1 MTAVTGAPAR
11 VETLPAVPGLGGLFA
26 RGVVGSG
33 RMAAAT
39 RLPGAGRRELT
50 TTDVAYRVAGVAT
63 GDGAG
68 PGSPG
73 SEEHLA
79 RYTDVVGEVRGG
91 TLPAGYLHV
100 LAFPL
105 ATAVMVRGDFPLPLV
120 GMVHLE
126 NSVSL
131 VRPVRLGDS
140 LEVRA
145 WAQGLRPHR
154 RGVQVDL
161 VTEVSVERT
170 ADERAAG
177 SGLSATTLA
186 FRGVS
191 TYLAKG
197 VRLPD
202 APAPD
207 GARTNGTSHGSSP
220 GSSHGTDAFVPP
232 LPTARW
238 TLGAGTGRAYAAV
251 SGDRNPIHTSALGA
265 KAFGFPRAI
274 AHGMYTAARA
284 LAEAGP
290 ARGETYDW
298 TVTFARP
305 VLLPSTVD
313 VAIRPAGAV
322 PAEVRTTVGQVAAA
336 VPDGAGDVAEGL
348 AVQAWDRAGR
358 LHLSGRV
365 TPRRGADRAPGRP
378 GAGSA
383 RRA

>member
-1 MTAVTGAPAR
+1 MTAAAAPAR

-26 RGVVGSG
+26 RGVAGSG
-33 RMAAAT
+33 RMAAAA
-39 RLPGAGRRELT
+39 RLPGGGSRDLALPEVT
-50 TTDVAYRVAGVAT
+50 YRVAGVAT
-63 GDGAG
+63 GDGAEPGG
-68 PGSPG
+68 PGT
-73 SEEHLA
+73 EEHLA
-79 RYTDVVGEVRGG
+79 RYAEVVGEAPGD

-100 LAFPL
+100 LGFPL

-120 GMVHLE
+120 GMVHLA

-145 WAQGLRPHR
+145 WAQDLRPHR

-170 ADERAAG
+170 DDERAAG
-177 SGLSATTLA
+177 SGLPATTLA
-186 FRGVS
+186 YRGVS

-202 APAPD
+202 GSAPD
-207 GARTNGTSHGSSP
+207 GSSANGTANGSTD
-220 GSSHGTDAFVPP
+220 GTDAFVPP

-238 TLGAGTGRAYAAV
+238 TLGAGTGRTYAAV
-251 SGDRNPIHTSALGA
+251 SGDRNPIHTSGLGA

-290 ARGETYDW
+290 GRGETYDW
-298 TVTFARP
+298 TVTFAKP

-313 VAIRPAGAV
+313 VAIRPVGAV
-322 PAEVRTTVGQVAAA
+322 PAEVQDAVGQVPAAL
-336 VPDGAGDVAEGL
+336 PDGAGDVATGL
-348 AVQAWDRAGR
+348 AYQAWDRQGR

-365 TPRRGADRAPGRP
+365 TPR
-378 GAGSA
+378 
-383 RRA
+383 

>member
-1 MTAVTGAPAR
+1 MTAATAPAR
-11 VETLPAVPGLGGLFA
+11 VETLPAIPGLGRLFT

-33 RMAAAT
+33 RMAAAA
-39 RLPGAGRRELT
+39 RLPGGGSRELALPEVT
-50 TTDVAYRVAGVAT
+50 YRVAGVAT
-63 GDGAG
+63 GDGAE
-68 PGSPG
+68 PGGPG

-79 RYTDVVGEVRGG
+79 RYVAVVGEAPGD

-100 LAFPL
+100 LGFPL

-120 GMVHLE
+120 GMVHLA

-131 VRPVRLGDS
+131 VRPVRLGDT

-154 RGVQVDL
+154 RGAQVDL
-161 VTEVSVERT
+161 VTEVSVGRT
-170 ADERAAG
+170 DDERAAG

-197 VRLPD
+197 VSVPD
-202 APAPD
+202 VSAPQDSGVTP
-207 GARTNGTSHGSSP
+207 GADTF
-220 GSSHGTDAFVPP
+220 APP

-238 TLGAGTGRAYAAV
+238 TLGAGTGRTYAAV
-251 SGDRNPIHTSALGA
+251 SGDRNLIHTSTLGA

-298 TVTFARP
+298 TVSFAKP

-322 PAEVRTTVGQVAAA
+322 PAGVRDAVGQVAAA
-336 VPDGAGDVAEGL
+336 VPDGADGPAEGL
-348 AVQAWDRAGR
+348 AYQAWDRTGR
-358 LHLSGRV
+358 LHLSGRI
-365 TPRRGADRAPGRP
+365 TPRR
-378 GAGSA
+378 
-383 RRA
+383 